1 MIDGLWKG
9 MRFVP
14 LLITQFFGA
23 LNDNL
28 FKTTLLTFVAF
39 KMGADEQVSG
49 IYSNIIAGVFIL
61 PYFLFSALAGLIA
74 DKYNRAYLVRI
85 LKVTELALMVGAGAV
100 FVTKSVPLL
109 IVILFFMGTQSTFFG
124 PIKYALLPQLLRQ
137 EELVA
142 GNAYVEGSTYI
153 SIILGTILG
162 TVLSVNASI
171 ALLICCSLIGM
182 AAAYKIPD
190 AAGADENLRINF
202 NLFKQIHDNYRLIR
216 SHIIIFR
223 AILGASWF
231 WMLGAF
237 VLTNVFPLCSKVL
250 HTRQEVV
257 TLCLILFSVG
267 VGAGSLLCN
276 KLLKGRVSVLYV
288 PLSAFCMSIC
298 AFVIYFLAL
307 GFAAPDTPLSLT
319 EFMLLPRG
327 SLLLLFFFLFAAA
340 GGVYVVPLNALMQ
353 KRAPKNSVASVIAG
367 NNIINSLG
375 MVAVALGSV
384 ALLALGLEIVDL
396 FLVMAVLSLLMACYI
411 SKLLPDSLAR
421 SLFYIILGVF
431 YRVEV
436 RGLENFENSKSRTI
450 VVANHIS
457 LLDGVLAA
465 VYLPRKMTFAIDE
478 AWSKKWYV
486 KILDG
491 LVHFCPLNP
500 ASPLALRTLMDVINQ
515 GRTVMIFPEGR
526 ISVTGTL
533 MKIYEGTGV
542 VAEKTGAKIVPVRI
556 NGAQYSK
563 FSYIQNLVKA
573 RYFPKITMTI
583 LPPREI
589 TTAADL
595 PPRLRRQ
602 KAVLQLHDLM
612 NDMMYVTENTDM
624 PLFNALLLSEKKY
637 GNTKALAADIGGKT
651 LNCKQLLLKIYVL
664 GAVFRKLFS
673 RDEKVGI
680 LLPNSLAGLVGF
692 WALHSIDKVPAMLN
706 FSLGEKQFVSCLQT
720 IGLKKVITAH
730 RFIEQG
736 KLENLVKC
744 AEKAKCEL
752 IYLEDLAVQIK
763 PSDKL
768 RGLFNY
774 AVRRKAASKADDA
787 AVVLFTS
794 GSEGLPKGVLLS
806 HRNLLSNVLQIRL
819 AVPFTSRDVILNAL
833 PMFHSFG
840 LTVGTILPILNGVK
854 THFYPSPLH
863 YRIIPEMAYGI
874 QATAILGTDT
884 FFYGYGRRAHPY
896 DFFSVRFAVVGG
908 EKLKARTA
916 ELWMKNFGV
925 RILEGYGTTETSPVL
940 AVNTPMFCKENTV
953 GRMLTH
959 IEYRL
964 QKVNGVT
971 AGGRLEVKGDNIML
985 GYMRADRPKVLEKA
999 GEWYD
1004 TGDIVSIDDEGFVSI
1019 CGRAK
1024 RFAKIGGEMVSLT
1037 AVEQLLD
1044 TLYPDVKQG
1053 IIVAEDEKK
1062 GEKLVLITAE
1072 EKATAAAIKKY
1083 FQKQGISELWI
1094 PREVLYVKNPPLL
1107 GSGKFDYIAAAELYG
1122 AKNKN

>member
-1 MIDGLWKG
+1 MKNNLWKG
-9 MRFVP
+9 VRFVP

-39 KMGADEQVSG
+39 KMGASEQVSG
-49 IYSNIIAGVFIL
+49 IYSNVIAGVFIL

-74 DKYNRAYLVRI
+74 DKYNRAFLVRI
-85 LKVTELALMVGAGAV
+85 LKITELLLMVGAGAV
-100 FVTKSVPLL
+100 FLTKSVPLL

-137 EELVA
+137 EELIA

-182 AAAYKIPD
+182 AAAYKIPN
-190 AAGADENLRINF
+190 AAGADENLNINF
-202 NLFKQIHDNYRLIR
+202 NLFKQIRDNYKLIH
-216 SHIIIFR
+216 SHIVIFR

-250 HTRQEVV
+250 HTEPEVV
-257 TLCLILFSVG
+257 TLCLVLFSVG

-276 KLLKGRVSVLYV
+276 RLLKGRVSVLYV
-288 PLSAFCMSIC
+288 PLSAFCLSIC
-298 AFVIYFLAL
+298 AFAIYLLAL
-307 GFAAPDTPLSLT
+307 GFQAPETPLSLA
-319 EFMLLPRG
+319 EFIRLPRG
-327 SLLLLFFFLFAAA
+327 TALLICFFLFACA

-384 ALLALGLEIVDL
+384 VLLALGLDIIDL
-396 FLVMAVLSLLMACYI
+396 FLVMAVLSFLMACYI

-421 SLFYIILGVF
+421 SLLYMILGAL
-431 YRVEV
+431 YRVKV

-450 VVANHIS
+450 VIANHVS

-478 AWSKKWYV
+478 AWGKKWYV
-486 KILDG
+486 KMLDG
-491 LVHFCPLNP
+491 LVRFCPLNP

-556 NGAQYSK
+556 DGAQYSK
-563 FSYIQNLVKA
+563 LAYIKNLVKS
-573 RYFPKITMTI
+573 RMFPQITLTI
-583 LPPREI
+583 LPPCEI
-589 TTAADL
+589 KSDAEL
-595 PPRLRRQ
+595 SPRIRRQ
-602 KAVLQLHDLM
+602 KATLHLHDIM
-612 NDMMYVTENTDM
+612 NEMMYTTEDKDI
-624 PLFNALLLSEKKY
+624 PLFNALLQAEKLY
-637 GNTKALAADIGGKT
+637 GSARPVAADISGT
-651 LNCKQLLLKIYVL
+651 VLSYKQFLQKIYVL
-664 GAVFRKLFS
+664 GGVFKKMFS
-673 RDEKVGI
+673 AEDKIGV
-680 LLPNSLAGLVGF
+680 LLPNSLAGLVSF
-692 WALHSIDKVPAMLN
+692 WALHSAEKVPVMLN
-706 FSLGEKQFVSCLQT
+706 FSLGDKQFASCLKT
-720 IGLKKVITAH
+720 VGLKKIITAH

-736 KLENLVKC
+736 KLERLEKC
-744 AEKAKCEL
+744 AAKAKCEL
-752 IYLEDLAVQIK
+752 LYLEDLAAKI
-763 PSDKL
+763 SLGDKL
-768 RGLFNY
+768 SGIYGYL
-774 AVRRKAASKADDA
+774 RRTPSKAKSAEVA
-787 AVVLFTS
+787 AVLFTS
-794 GSEGLPKGVLLS
+794 GSEGLPKAVLLS
-806 HRNLLSNVLQIRL
+806 HRNLLCNVLQIHL
-819 AVPFTSRDVILNAL
+819 AVPFNSRDVILNAL

-854 THFYPSPLH
+854 TYFYPSPLH
-863 YRIIPEMAYGI
+863 YRVIPEVAYI
-874 QATAILGTDT
+874 LQATAILGTDT
-884 FFYGYGRRAHPY
+884 FLYGYGRRAHPY

-908 EKLKARTA
+908 EKLKERTA
-916 ELWMKNFGV
+916 AMWFKKFGV
-925 RILEGYGTTETSPVL
+925 RVLEGYGTTETAPVL
-940 AVNTPMFCKENTV
+940 AVNTPMFYKENTV
-953 GRMLTH
+953 GRLLTH

-964 QKVNGVT
+964 QKVSGVKE
-971 AGGRLEVKGDNIML
+971 GGRLEVKGDNVML
-985 GYMRADRPKVLEKA
+985 GYMRADKPKVLDKA

-1019 CGRAK
+1019 CGRVK

-1044 TLYPDVKQG
+1044 ALYPDVKQG
-1053 IIVAEDEKK
+1053 IIAVEDEKK
-1062 GEKLVLITAE
+1062 GEKLILITSN
-1072 EKATAAAIKKY
+1072 EKAAVGEIKKY
-1083 FQKQGISELWI
+1083 FQSHGISELWI
-1094 PREVLYVKNPPLL
+1094 PREVMYTPNPLLL
-1107 GSGKFDYIAAAELYG
+1107 GSGKFDYIAAEQLYE
-1122 AKNKN
+1122 K